1 MCKLFCNIAKLF
13 NLVVASCA
21 KTEWIKLRVS
31 YAIPGIYVFSATTFR
46 HLQRP
51 DFFGTIV
58 RGIQRESLRKRPK
71 NNGKAGLMLSEAIL
85 NIVEKIL
92 LFCSS
97 LPARLMKEFP
107 ASKRYLHPATWLTG
121 KLPSRRLSSHYW
133 PVWVWAEGGI
143 HPFSGRGRRGVGGG
157 GGGERFFIYTK
168 SAHFSPATLSFQ
180 GHIISPTSPSLQKLA
195 WRTDI
200 LKNRSLGA
208 PGQSWFIGSKAWNI
222 AIQLVL
228 QPCCKESCTFLFP
241 A

>member
-97 LPARLMKEFP
+97 LPARLMKKFP

-157 GGGERFFIYTK
+157 GRGFLYIPNQHTFPQQ
-168 SAHFSPATLSFQ
+168 HFPSKDILFLPHLPACKNWPEEQIF
-180 GHIISPTSPSLQKLA
+180 
-195 WRTDI
+195 WRTDH
-200 LKNRSLGA
+200 
-208 PGQSWFIGSKAWNI
+208 W
-222 AIQLVL
+222 VL
-228 QPCCKESCTFLFP
+228 QDSLDS
-241 A
+241 